1 MRRLTR
7 PGMPSVGLRTTRSV
21 AVIVVRSENLGS
33 RVAVAEAEAEAEA
46 EVAVSVVVVVVEA
59 GDLAARSSRRS
70 VTPVA

>member
-1 MRRLTR
+1 
-7 PGMPSVGLRTTRSV
+7 MPSAGLRMTRSV

-33 RVAVAEAEAEAEA
+33 RVAVAEAEAVA
-46 EVAVSVVVVVVEA
+46 AVSVAVVVEA

>member
-1 MRRLTR
+1 
-7 PGMPSVGLRTTRSV
+7 MPSAGLRMTRSV

-33 RVAVAEAEAEAEA
+33 RVAVAEAEAVA
-46 EVAVSVVVVVVEA
+46 AVSVAVVVVEA